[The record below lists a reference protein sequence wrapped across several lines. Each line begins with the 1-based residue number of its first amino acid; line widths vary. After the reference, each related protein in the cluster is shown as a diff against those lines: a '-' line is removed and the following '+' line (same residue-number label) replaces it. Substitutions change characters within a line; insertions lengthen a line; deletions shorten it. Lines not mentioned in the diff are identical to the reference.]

1 MSLPADHP
9 TGVSDNLLRL
19 PVRVQRFNLQCAAI
33 YLGISPLRL
42 RVMGWFGAGPVPSEG
57 RLFRTD
63 DLDRYIAHLYE
74 TADISAEEMQRRR
87 QARADQR
94 GAALMALTQPD
105 ARSRYLPP
113 PGDPFMTLATRN
125 DIMSQSVFI
134 VLKALALFGLIM
146 LCLSISPLLKTS
158 F

>member
-33 YLGISPLRL
+33 HLGISPVRL

-57 RLFRTD
+57 KLFRTD
-63 DLDRYIAHLYE
+63 DLDRYITHLYE
-74 TADISAEEMQRRR
+74 AAEISIEEMQRKR
-87 QARADQR
+87 QARAGQR
-94 GAALMALTQPD
+94 SAALQALTQPD
-105 ARSRYLPP
+105 AQSRYLLPP
-113 PGDPFMTLATRN
+113 SDPFMTLATRN
-125 DIMSQSVFI
+125 DMMGQSVFI
-134 VLKALALFGLIM
+134 ILKALALFGVIM
-146 LCLSISPLLKTS
+146 LCLSISPLLKTR